1 MVITILDDG
10 VEHNHTDLAPNY
22 DPRASFDFNANDA
35 DPMPR
40 YDWTNENKHGTRC
53 ASEIAMVANNAFC
66 GVGVAHGAKV
76 CATGWDD
83 ERGSYMAPCEM
94 GCGAL
99 WDGMECGAWW
109 AGM

>member
-76 CATGWDD
+76 YRTG
-83 ERGSYMAPCEM
+83 
-94 GCGAL
+94 
-99 WDGMECGAWW
+99 
-109 AGM
+109 